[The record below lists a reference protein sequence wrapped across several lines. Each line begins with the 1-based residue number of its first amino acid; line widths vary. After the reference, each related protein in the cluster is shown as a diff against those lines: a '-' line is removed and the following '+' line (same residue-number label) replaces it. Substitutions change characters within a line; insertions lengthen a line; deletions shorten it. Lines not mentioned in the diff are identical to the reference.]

1 MGGLPPPACGGK
13 GLVMETRVDR
23 EKLMEKLME
32 RLAMTSRKLQ
42 ILVLVFLILTPIV
55 VALGVGLDAWIEL
68 LKVSPNIPINT
79 DRITGVAL
87 LAVVGVA
94 SIKPAAYMLAFWF
107 LYELLRLYQGGI
119 VFSAA
124 NVSAIRKTGW
134 ALVGVDVAGAV
145 QSLLTG
151 PVLTVFEIS
160 PRHISINFE
169 VALLT
174 VGLFIVLISR
184 VMDLGRELK
193 EQDSLV
199 I

>member
-1 MGGLPPPACGGK
+1 
-13 GLVMETRVDR
+13 METRVDR

-42 ILVLVFLILTPIV
+42 ILVLVFLILTPVV
-55 VALGVGLDAWIEL
+55 VALAVGLDAWVEL